1 MFEEKYGI
9 DTTGLTRRGNNKS
22 VDPQQHYKMLY
33 NEILVAI
40 IEQLKVR
47 YASQEELK
55 FIKLLN
61 FRKAEEY
68 RKKFP
73 VHALNSLKTVYGNY
87 FDMPRLQSELCVVYS
102 SGSQTVR
109 RDALVRRFNFP
120 RESHNNFIRSNT
132 QLSK

>member
-1 MFEEKYGI
+1 MFEEKYDI
-9 DTTGLTRRGNNKS
+9 DTNGLTRRGNNNIIK
-22 VDPQQHYKMLY
+22 PQQHYKMLY

-47 YASQEELK
+47 YASLEELK
-55 FIKLLN
+55 FTELHN

-87 FDMPRLQSELCVVYS
+87 FDMPRFQSELCVVYS
-102 SGSQTVR
+102 ME
-109 RDALVRRFNFP
+109 D
-120 RESHNNFIRSNT
+120 
-132 QLSK
+132 

>member
-9 DTTGLTRRGNNKS
+9 DTTGLIRRGNNKS
-22 VDPQQHYKMLY
+22 VHPQQHYKMLY

-47 YASQEELK
+47 YASLEELK
-55 FIKLLN
+55 FIELLN

-102 SGSQTVR
+102 MK
-109 RDALVRRFNFP
+109 D
-120 RESHNNFIRSNT
+120 
-132 QLSK
+132 

>member
-33 NEILVAI
+33 NKILVAI

-47 YASQEELK
+47 YEYASLEELK
-55 FIKLLN
+55 FIEPLN

-73 VHALNSLKTVYGNY
+73 VHSKLFEFMGIRCPVFN
-87 FDMPRLQSELCVVYS
+87 ELCVIYS
-102 SGSQTVR
+102 ME
-109 RDALVRRFNFP
+109 D
-120 RESHNNFIRSNT
+120 
-132 QLSK
+132 